1 MKRQST
7 FHRRAADLILILGG
21 ARSGKSA
28 YAETLAH
35 ARSDKRTLF
44 IATAQALD
52 DEMRE
57 RIAAHRAARPPEW
70 ETLEAPREI
79 PRAIATL
86 ERAPQLILL
95 DCLTLWVTNEML
107 ADEADLEKRLR
118 GQLDLLI
125 EWTYLHDID
134 LILVSN
140 EVGWGIVPENA
151 LARRFRDVL
160 GRVNAY
166 VAQRATHVYL
176 MVAGLPLEIKT
187 TALDARKE
195 SKCDTAW

>member
-1 MKRQST
+1 MARAKTRVKRQSLFSPRT
-7 FHRRAADLILILGG
+7 ADLILILGG

-28 YAETLAH
+28 YAETLARAQPH
-35 ARSDKRTLF
+35 ARVLF
-44 IATAQALD
+44 IATAEALD

-70 ETLEAPREI
+70 ETLEAPREL

-86 ERAPQLILL
+86 ARAPQLILV
-95 DCLTLWVTNEML
+95 DCLTLWATNEML
-107 ADEADLEKRLR
+107 ADETNLEKRLL
-118 GQLDLLI
+118 GQLDLMM
-125 EWTYLHDID
+125 EWTHLHDIP

-166 VAQRATHVYL
+166 VAQHATHVYL
-176 MVAGLPLEIKT
+176 MAAGLPLEIKS
-187 TALDARKE
+187 LARR
-195 SKCDTAW
+195 